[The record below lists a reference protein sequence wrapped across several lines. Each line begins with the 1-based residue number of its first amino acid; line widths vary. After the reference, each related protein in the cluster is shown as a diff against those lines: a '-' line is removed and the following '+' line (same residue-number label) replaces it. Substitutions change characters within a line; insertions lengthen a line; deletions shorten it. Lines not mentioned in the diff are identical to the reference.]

1 MSIKVYNTLTKQ
13 KEEFVPIVPGKA
25 SIYVCGV
32 TPYNHPHIGNARPFV
47 TWDVIH
53 RFLEHEGYEVT
64 HVQNFTDVDD
74 KIINAANKEGVAWSD
89 ICGRYMDAYFEA
101 IDKLNVRRAD
111 IYPRVSDHMPEIIAM
126 VEQLIENGF
135 AYVVEGDV
143 YYRVEKFEHY
153 GELSGRNL
161 EDMLAGARID
171 IDERKENPMDFALW
185 KAAKPG
191 EPSWTSPWGEGRPGW
206 HIECSVMSMK
216 YLGETFDFHGG
227 GSDLIF
233 PHHENEIA
241 QAEGCTGK
249 HPFVRYW
256 LHNGFIT
263 VNEEK
268 MSKSL
273 GNFFLVIDI
282 LEHFEPETLRFFIL
296 STHYRS
302 PLDFSD
308 ERLKEAE
315 RSLARLATAKENLCS
330 LAQIP
335 GAGPT
340 EQSLALYTKI
350 EGFRNEFL
358 DAMRD
363 DFNTALA
370 ISYMF
375 ALGKEI
381 NTYYQS
387 VVSGESKPDGR
398 LVNIMKKIF
407 TEMCGVIGVLE
418 KSALQASADA
428 GLENAL
434 MEILIGIRQEARQNK
449 NYAQADAL
457 RDKLAGAGIILE
469 DTPQGVRW
477 KRQ

>member
-1 MSIKVYNTLTKQ
+1 MPLVAGQ
-13 KEEFVPIVPGKA
+13 A

-74 KIINAANKEGVAWSD
+74 KIISAANKEGVAWSD
-89 ICGRYMDAYFEA
+89 ICGRYMEAYFEA

-111 IYPRVSDHMPEIIAM
+111 IYPRVSDHMDEIIDM
-126 VEQLIENGF
+126 VAKLIEKGF
-135 AYVVEGDV
+135 AYEIDGDV
-143 YYRVEKFEHY
+143 YYRVEKFEQY
-153 GELSGRNL
+153 GQLSGRNL
-161 EDMLAGARID
+161 EDMLAGARVD
-171 IDERKENPMDFALW
+171 VDDRKENPMDFALW

-191 EPSWTSPWGEGRPGW
+191 EPFWDSPWGPGRPGW

-216 YLGETFDFHGG
+216 YLGESFDFHGG

-241 QAEGCTGK
+241 QSEGCTGR

-282 LEHFEPETLRFFIL
+282 LKHFEPETLRFFIL

-308 ERLKEAE
+308 ERLHEAE
-315 RSLARLATAKENLCS
+315 RSLSRLATAQENLQA
-330 LAQIP
+330 LALIP
-335 GAGPT
+335 GMGPT
-340 EQSLALYTKI
+340 EQSAELAERVAGI
-350 EGFRNEFL
+350 REEFL
-358 DAMRD
+358 NAMRD

-370 ISYMF
+370 ISHMF
-375 ALGKEI
+375 ALGREI

-387 VVSGESKPDGR
+387 VVSGQERADGR
-398 LVNIMKKIF
+398 LVNIIKKVF
-407 TEMCGVIGVLE
+407 AEMCSIIGVLE
-418 KSALQASADA
+418 NTCASASPSES
-428 GLENAL
+428 LEGSL
-434 MEILIGIRQEARQNK
+434 LDLIVSMRQEARQNK
-449 NYAQADAL
+449 NYAQADSI
-457 RDKLAGAGIILE
+457 RDKLGEIGIIIE
-469 DTPQGVRW
+469 DTPQGARW
-477 KRQ
+477 KKQ